1 MDIWGKSEQMSC
13 KQFEKLIPDFIA
25 KKLDYPDLKRFY
37 EHMEQCADCREEL
50 DIQFLVMQG
59 IQRLEDGNA
68 FDLQFELRQ
77 RLEETRRKI
86 HIHGISVSGCRHGDR
101 GGRHAG
107 WNCCVDFNVKKE
119 RRNLIKVVSRDGQS

>member
-86 HIHGISVSGCRHGDR
+86 HIHGILQYLGVGMEIVA
-101 GGRHAG
+101 AG
-107 WNCCVDFNVKKE
+107 M
-119 RRNLIKVVSRDGQS
+119 LAGIVVRILM